1 MEKARAIK
9 QANDAKRR
17 KESLVKIDK
26 VDKILKDETKTITQA
41 CREVG
46 ISVDKFYRI
55 KKTLRS

>member
-26 VDKILKDETKTITQA
+26 VNKILKDETKTITQA